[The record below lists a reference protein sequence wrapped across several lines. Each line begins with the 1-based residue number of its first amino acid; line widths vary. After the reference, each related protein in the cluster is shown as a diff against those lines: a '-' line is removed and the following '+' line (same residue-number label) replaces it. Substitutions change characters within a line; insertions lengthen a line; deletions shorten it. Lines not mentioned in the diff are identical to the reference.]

1 MGIFNSSPKR
11 LNVHLKTAHK
21 MHNMKTVP
29 DNKRK
34 NVFKNIK
41 KAVNTRYLILHAS
54 VDGV

>member
-1 MGIFNSSPKR
+1 MGIFNNSPKR